1 MRLWRALIIWP
12 FGKKKEE
19 IMNAHSCLLPVILL
33 MHYQN
38 THSITHTL
46 LQLTY
51 QHTLPRYK
59 YQYSL
64 EFTIIINYC
73 STKEQARVPIII
85 EATYFMW
92 SNMSTPAR
100 IIAVGFA
107 TFLPAIWAYVC
118 RAPCNPKQKQQQQK
132 QLFNNFYNDVFIPT
146 SWKKS
151 PFNTNRRAQK
161 MNFPFH
167 ADLPC
172 K

>member
-1 MRLWRALIIWP
+1 
-12 FGKKKEE
+12 
-19 IMNAHSCLLPVILL
+19 MNVLSCLLPVILL

-38 THSITHTL
+38 THSITLTL

-64 EFTIIINYC
+64 KFTIIIIIIVLLRNRLGFQY
-73 STKEQARVPIII
+73 II

-118 RAPCNPKQKQQQQK
+118 RAPCNPKQKQQKQK
-132 QLFNNFYNDVFIPT
+132 QLFKNFYNDVVIPS
-146 SWKKS
+146 SWKKFLLTPIKELKKWIFLSMQICHLNNMKS
-151 PFNTNRRAQK
+151 PVIYH
-161 MNFPFH
+161 NFCF
-167 ADLPC
+167 DT
-172 K
+172 

>member
-1 MRLWRALIIWP
+1 
-12 FGKKKEE
+12 
-19 IMNAHSCLLPVILL
+19 MNVLSCLLPVILL

-38 THSITHTL
+38 THSITLTL

-64 EFTIIINYC
+64 KFTIIINYC
-73 STKEQARVPIII
+73 ATEEQARVPINNYWSY
-85 EATYFMW
+85 TYFMW

-118 RAPCNPKQKQQQQK
+118 RAPCNPKQKQQKQK
-132 QLFNNFYNDVFIPT
+132 QLFKNFYNDVVIPS
-146 SWKKS
+146 SWKKFLLNEVKRS
-151 PFNTNRRAQK
+151 LTR
-161 MNFPFH
+161 
-167 ADLPC
+167 
-172 K
+172 